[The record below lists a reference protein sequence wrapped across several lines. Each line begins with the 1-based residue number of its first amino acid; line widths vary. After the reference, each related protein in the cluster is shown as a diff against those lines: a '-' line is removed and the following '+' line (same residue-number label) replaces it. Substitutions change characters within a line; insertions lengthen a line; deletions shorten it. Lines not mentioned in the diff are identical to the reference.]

1 MYMTKCDHRLWIY
14 TGGNH
19 LSSAS
24 VAPELIAQSASKST
38 PGEPDSPQRPP
49 HEHTQV
55 CYMVEDS
62 FSLLSA
68 ADCKCVL
75 STSSHTSRSDIAVP
89 SRLELHSGERD
100 PSCVCNRSREHI
112 ILEEMLQ
119 SLLLFYTLPIGSR
132 AWASRLLSYSWPWGL
147 TVALKEHLALSHF

>member
-1 MYMTKCDHRLWIY
+1 MYMTKCDRRLWIY

-38 PGEPDSPQRPP
+38 PGKPDSPQRPP

-55 CYMVEDS
+55 WNMVGDS
-62 FSLLSA
+62 FSLLST

-75 STSSHTSRSDIAVP
+75 STSFHTSRPDIAVP
-89 SRLELHSGERD
+89 TRLELQSGERD
-100 PSCVCNRSREHI
+100 PSCVCERSREHI
-112 ILEEMLQ
+112 ILEGMPQ
-119 SLLLFYTLPIGSR
+119 SLLLFYTLPTGSR
-132 AWASRLLSYSWPWGL
+132 AWASGLLSYSWPWEL
-147 TVALKEHLALSHF
+147 TVALNEHLALSHF